1 MNVKVEDFLPSTAS
15 AEAAEIVKNKKC
27 RFCYI
32 NARRVT
38 SESKETTGMTIQEF
52 RSEDPL
58 QIAKR
63 YAADSQKPF
72 DEDMEELFSEV
83 LQIINSEERN

>member
-1 MNVKVEDFLPSTAS
+1 
-15 AEAAEIVKNKKC
+15 
-27 RFCYI
+27 
-32 NARRVT
+32 
-38 SESKETTGMTIQEF
+38 MTIQEF